1 MGWVVAGAAILMGV
15 LILAGLAIALVRGL
29 GLRRQVKRAS
39 GRITPLADGISVG
52 LKDIESGIVRAQVGV
67 GQLSREVDELRVSVA
82 ELQVIGRHVS
92 LVAAG
97 LRGPVGWLAGI
108 RALVKFRHR

>member
-1 MGWVVAGAAILMGV
+1 MGWVVGGAAILMGV
-15 LILAGLAIALVRGL
+15 LVVAGLAIALVRGL

-39 GRITPLADGISVG
+39 GRITPLADGISEG
-52 LKDIESGIVRAQVGV
+52 LADIESGIARAEAGV
-67 GQLSREVDELRVSVA
+67 GELSREVDALRVSVA

-92 LVAAG
+92 VVAAD
-97 LRGPVGWLAGI
+97 LRGPLGWVAGV